1 MENVT
6 RRTNEELAELIQKGH
21 TELYPELWDNVSDLI
36 NQLAWQR
43 YSAIRKDSGSI
54 VSNEDFAQSGY
65 LALVEAVRYY
75 EPGGEYK
82 FTTYLSKCLKTAF
95 AETGGWRTS
104 KIDAA
109 DNAFSLDAP
118 ISDDGEETFLDFLPD
133 TRDDIQDADE
143 QIWLEELRRS
153 LDRAVAALGPKYSEV
168 IYRRYVRRE
177 SLKAISEDA
186 GVTQEMVRQWERSRY
201 HKLRGNRDLRRFMDD
216 LTDFYARVGKRS
228 FNTTR
233 TSAVELIAIKRE
245 ALEQR
250 FKDSLINA
258 SLDIM

>member
-1 MENVT
+1 M
-6 RRTNEELAELIQKGH
+6 TNEELAELIQQGH
-21 TELYPELWDNVSDLI
+21 EELYPQLWENVSGLI
-36 NQLAWQR
+36 TVLAYR
-43 YSAIRKDSGSI
+43 YYLGSPDIQGNI
-54 VSNEDFAQSGY
+54 VEPQDFAQSGFF
-65 LALVEAVRYY
+65 ALLEAVRYY
-75 EPGGEYK
+75 EPSGEYK

-95 AETGGWRTS
+95 AETAGWRTS
-104 KIDAA
+104 KIDAL
-109 DNAFSLDAP
+109 DNALSLDVP

-143 QIWLEELRRS
+143 KVWLEELRQS
-153 LDRAVAALGPKYSEV
+153 LDKAVAALGPKYSET
-168 IYRRYVRRE
+168 IYRRYVRE
-177 SLKAISEDA
+177 ETLKQISEDA
-186 GVTQEMVRQWERSRY
+186 GVTPEMVRQWERSRY
-201 HKLRGNRDLRRFMDD
+201 HKLRGNSDLRRFLDD
-216 LTDFYARVGKRS
+216 CTNFYARVGKKS